1 MQVDRGSISQGQLT
15 PLVFGQDAL
24 AASQSG
30 VALPVAIGEGSQAV
44 TSYTAPFDFAIVGIS
59 LATSAAATA
68 GNASVDAAING
79 AELVG
84 TRLAITT
91 QTKAR
96 KTFLRNQFRG
106 KAGDSIGAELT
117 TAAGWDGTAADL
129 SVVLWVVFFVRG
141 I

>member
-91 QTKAR
+91 